1 MEIPPARIVT
11 VETLS
16 LPDCLDDTVE
26 PLRLDNST
34 RGRGNAIT
42 LGRLASED
50 RRISMRD
57 RDHEWETPNGA
68 RAELT
73 EIIELQSPVLAL
85 CHDST
90 STTPA
95 MQEERQRDLE
105 EELSQLLEW
114 FRDTFTH
121 IGKHGRV
128 SLKDFKCAARDCEV
142 SVIINVHVMQNM

>member
-16 LPDCLDDTVE
+16 LPDCLDDTAE
-26 PLRLDNST
+26 PLQLEGNA

-50 RRISMRD
+50 RRNSMAQD
-57 RDHEWETPNGA
+57 GDHEWQTPRGA
-68 RAELT
+68 RAEMA
-73 EIIELQSPVLAL
+73 ESIQLQSPVLAL

-95 MQEERQRDLE
+95 LQEERQQNLE
-105 EELSQLLEW
+105 EELSQVLDW

-142 SVIINVHVMQNM
+142 SVIHCM